1 MTGVGAELLARVEH
15 LVDLADL
22 VKGSDED
29 LAVLWPD
36 ASEELVASKVLGGG
50 AAAFVVTM
58 GEHGATW
65 WSAAGRVDVHPV
77 PVAVVDTIGAG
88 DTFGAALVDALWS
101 LGAVGAGAGERV
113 AALRPQQVHGVL
125 TRAVAAAAVT
135 VSRPGADPPY
145 ASELA

>member
-1 MTGVGAELLARVEH
+1 M
-15 LVDLADL
+15 
-22 VKGSDED
+22 KGSDED

-36 ASEELVASKVLGGG
+36 ASEELVAGKVLGRG
-50 AAAFVVTM
+50 AAAFVVTK

-77 PVAVVDTIGAG
+77 TVEVVDTIGAG

-113 AALRPQQVHGVL
+113 AALTPEQVHGRAGPRRRSGRGHGVAARRRPAVRL
-125 TRAVAAAAVT
+125 RAVL
-135 VSRPGADPPY
+135 SG
-145 ASELA
+145 E

>member
-1 MTGVGAELLARVEH
+1 MARVEH

-29 LAVLWPD
+29 LAALWPD
-36 ASEELVASKVLGGG
+36 ASEELVASKVLGRG
-50 AAAFVVTM
+50 AAAFVVTK

-101 LGAVGAGAGERV
+101 LGAVGAGAGSGW
-113 AALRPQQVHGVL
+113 LPCRP
-125 TRAVAAAAVT
+125 
-135 VSRPGADPPY
+135 SRCTGC
-145 ASELA
+145 